1 MTSSAEQMQQYKG
14 PAFFSFGFRP
24 FFLGGATIAAITPL
38 VTAAALG
45 GVITFNPP
53 NGLIAWHA
61 HEMIY
66 GYVAAVI
73 AGFIL
78 TAVPNWTGRL
88 PINGLRLAA
97 LAGLWLAGRAAIL
110 SADLLGAPLAM
121 VIDCGFLIV
130 LDLLLWR
137 EVITGKNWRNIPICI
152 LIGLLGLG
160 NILWHIGLAQ
170 GGAGTFGLHWG
181 LGVIAVLLALIGGRV
196 TPSFTRNW
204 LAKTGAAPFEAPFA
218 AIDKV
223 ALAALVAGVLAWL
236 FAPGS
241 LSSGGIL
248 IAAGALHYIR
258 LLRWRGWLTIAEPL
272 VLVLHLGY
280 FWLATALVLLGVS
293 LLAPALIAQSAALHA
308 LTAGAAG
315 VMTLAVMSRATRG
328 HSGLVLEADRATIAI
343 YALAN
348 IGAALRVA
356 APWLPVSYDH
366 AMGFAGLVWSSAFA
380 LFALVY
386 GRYLLRPRR
395 GR

>member
-1 MTSSAEQMQQYKG
+1 MSSAEQMRQYKG

-24 FFLGGATIAAITPL
+24 FFLGGALIAAITPL
-38 VTAAALG
+38 ITAAAYSGLF
-45 GVITFNPP
+45 TFNPP

-110 SADLLGAPLAM
+110 SADLIGAPLAM

-160 NILWHIGLAQ
+160 NILWHVGLARD
-170 GGAGTFGLHWG
+170 GAGTFGLHWG

-204 LAKTGAAPFEAPFA
+204 LAKTSGAPFDAPFA

-223 ALAALVAGVLAWL
+223 ALGVLVAGVLAWL
-236 FAPGS
+236 FAPGAA
-241 LSSGGIL
+241 LSGAIL

-258 LLRWRGWLTIAEPL
+258 LLRWRGWRTIAEPL
-272 VLVLHLGY
+272 VVILHLGY
-280 FWLATALVLLGVS
+280 FWLATAIVLLGLS
-293 LLAPALIAQSAALHA
+293 LLAPSLIAQSAALHA

-315 VMTLAVMSRATRG
+315 VMTLAVMTRATRG
-328 HSGLVLEADRATIAI
+328 HAGYALEADRLTIAI
-343 YALAN
+343 YALVN
-348 IGAALRVA
+348 IGAGLRVA
-356 APWLPVSYDH
+356 ASLLPVSYNI
-366 AMGFAGLVWSSAFA
+366 AMGFAALVWSSAFA
-380 LFALVY
+380 VFAVVY
-386 GRYLLRPRR
+386 GRYLVQPRR
-395 GR
+395 QP

>member
-1 MTSSAEQMQQYKG
+1 MTSSSEQMRHYKG

-24 FFLGGATIAAITPL
+24 FFLGGAIIAAITPL
-38 VTAAALG
+38 ITVAALS

-53 NGLIAWHA
+53 NGLIAWHGR
-61 HEMIY
+61 EMVY
-66 GYVAAVI
+66 GYLAAVI

-110 SADLLGAPLAM
+110 SADLIGAPLTM
-121 VIDCGFLIV
+121 VVDCGFLIV

-137 EVITGKNWRNIPICI
+137 EVITGKNWRNIPICV

-160 NILWHIGLAQ
+160 NVLWHAGLAQ

-181 LGVIAVLLALIGGRV
+181 LGVVAVLLALIGGRV

-204 LAKTGAAPFEAPFA
+204 LAKTSGAPFEAPFA

-223 ALAALVAGVLAWL
+223 ALAVLVAGVLAWL

-241 LSSGGIL
+241 PSSGVIL

-258 LLRWRGWLTIAEPL
+258 LLRWRGWRTFAEPL

-280 FWLATALVLLGVS
+280 FWLATALVLLGLSV
-293 LLAPALIAQSAALHA
+293 LAPALVAQSAALHA

-315 VMTLAVMSRATRG
+315 VMTLAVMTRATRG
-328 HSGLVLEADRATIAI
+328 HTGLALNADRLTIAI
-343 YALAN
+343 YALVN
-348 IGAALRVA
+348 IGAGLRVA
-356 APWLPVSYDH
+356 APLLPVSYNT
-366 AMGFAGLVWSSAFA
+366 AIGFAGLVWSSAFV

>member
-1 MTSSAEQMQQYKG
+1 MTSSAEQMRAYKG
-14 PAFFSFGFRP
+14 PAVFSFGFRP
-24 FFLGGATIAAITPL
+24 FFLGGAIIAAVTPL
-38 VTAAALG
+38 VTAAAFG
-45 GVITFNPP
+45 GVLTFNPP

-61 HEMIY
+61 HEMVY
-66 GYVAAVI
+66 GYLGAVI

-110 SADLLGAPLAM
+110 SAGLIGAPLAAM
-121 VIDCGFLIV
+121 IDCAFLVV

-160 NILWHIGLAQ
+160 NLLWHMELAQ
-170 GGAGTFGLHWG
+170 GGAGTFGVHWG
-181 LGVIAVLLALIGGRV
+181 LGVVAILLALIGGRV

-204 LAKTGAAPFEAPFA
+204 LAKTGAAPFAAPFT
-218 AIDKV
+218 AIDKI
-223 ALAALVAGVLAWL
+223 AIAALVAGVLSWL

-258 LLRWRGWLTIAEPL
+258 LLRWRGWRTFAEPL
-272 VLVLHLGY
+272 VLILHLGY
-280 FWLATALVLLGVS
+280 FWLATALVLLGLS
-293 LLAPALIAQSAALHA
+293 LLAPTVIAQSAALHA

-315 VMTLAVMSRATRG
+315 VMTLAVMTRATRG
-328 HSGLVLEADRATIAI
+328 HAGHALEADRLTVAI
-343 YALAN
+343 YILVN
-348 IGAALRVA
+348 IGAGLRVA
-356 APWLPVSYDH
+356 APLLPVSYNIT
-366 AMGFAGLVWSSAFA
+366 MGFAALVWSSAFA
-380 LFALVY
+380 LFAVVY
-386 GRYLLRPRR
+386 GRYLVQPRR
-395 GR
+395 RQ